1 MTLTVCWSAKGGTG
15 TTVVAACWALET
27 STPSVLIDVAGD
39 LHLALGIPAPA
50 GQGLSDWFDSD
61 APPRAV
67 VDLAVQLDTTTRL
80 IPRGPSPISHRSPR
94 WAELGR
100 WMTASDIEFVA
111 DAGLGPTPTGFPPA
125 DAAVEVGAPR
135 ARSLLVTRACYIALA
150 RAQSLGETPDG
161 IVLIEESG
169 RGLSA
174 ADITRALKAP
184 IVAKIAYD
192 PRIGRATDRGLLA
205 GKLPRS
211 IHKLPQ
217 RVA

>member
-15 TTVVAACWALET
+15 TTIVAACWALET
-27 STPSVLIDVAGD
+27 TNPSVLVDIAGD
-39 LHLALGIPAPA
+39 LHLALGIPTPS
-50 GQGLSDWFDSD
+50 GQGLSDWFESD
-61 APPRAV
+61 APPRSV
-67 VDLAVQLDTTTRL
+67 LDLALQLDTTTRL
-80 IPRGPSPISHRSPR
+80 IPRGPAPIPHRAPR

-100 WMTASDIEFVA
+100 WMTASDLEFIA
-111 DAGLGPTPTGFPPA
+111 DAGLGPTPAGFPPG
-125 DAAVEVGAPR
+125 DSAVDGVRAR
-135 ARSLLVTRACYIALA
+135 ARSLLVTRACYIALS

-161 IVLIEESG
+161 IVLVEESG

-174 ADITRALKAP
+174 DDIARALRAP

-192 PRIGRATDRGLLA
+192 PLIGRATDRGLLA

>member
-15 TTVVAACWALET
+15 TTVVAACWALEA
-27 STPSVLIDVAGD
+27 SMPSVLVDIAGD
-39 LHLALGIPAPA
+39 LHLALGIPAPS
-50 GQGLSDWFDSD
+50 GQGLSDWFESD
-61 APPRAV
+61 APPRSV
-67 VDLAVQLDTTTRL
+67 LDLAIQLDATTRL
-80 IPRGPSPISHRSPR
+80 IPRGPTPIPYRAPR

-100 WMTASDIEFVA
+100 WMAASDLEFVA
-111 DAGLGPTPTGFPPA
+111 DAGLGPTPVGFPPG
-125 DAAVEVGAPR
+125 DALVDGGRPQ

-150 RAQSLGETPDG
+150 RAQSLGERPDG

-174 ADITRALKAP
+174 ADIARSLNAP

-192 PRIGRATDRGLLA
+192 PLIGRATDCGLLA